1 MAMNGLRFDVMTVLL
16 ARPCSRRVIV
26 TALVS
31 RAGPL
36 ALLDR
41 RRAQARRRRIRGS
54 LTTSDFIFSRCGA
67 TGTFYFDAYVRKH
80 GGGPLSLHLKGR
92 GDTNPLDD
100 PYLFLYSNFDRST
113 PCDNIVGQAD
123 DGGCEFDSY
132 LSVDL
137 PAGTYTIVVT
147 SFDQEDIG
155 QYTLKRNVALSC
167 S

>member
-1 MAMNGLRFDVMTVLL
+1 MNGLRFDVMTVLL
-16 ARPCSRRVIV
+16 GRPCSRRAVA
-26 TALVS
+26 TALAAGT
-31 RAGPL
+31 AGPL
-36 ALLDR
+36 ALLGR
-41 RRAQARRRRIRGS
+41 RRVQARRRRRIRGS
-54 LTTSDFIFSRCGA
+54 LTTSDFTFSRCGA
-67 TGTFYFDAYVRKH
+67 TGTFYFDAYTRKH

-92 GDTNPLDD
+92 GDAIPLVD
-100 PYLFLYSNFDRST
+100 PYLFLYSSFDRST

-147 SFDQEDIG
+147 SFDQEDVG

>member
-1 MAMNGLRFDVMTVLL
+1 MNGLRFDVMSVLL
-16 ARPCSRRVIV
+16 ARPCSRRAIA

-31 RAGPL
+31 GAGPL

-67 TGTFYFDAYVRKH
+67 TGTLYFDPYVRNH
-80 GGGPLSLHLKGR
+80 GSGPLSLHLKGR
-92 GDTNPLDD
+92 GDAIPLVD

-147 SFDQEDIG
+147 SFDQEDVG

-167 S
+167 P